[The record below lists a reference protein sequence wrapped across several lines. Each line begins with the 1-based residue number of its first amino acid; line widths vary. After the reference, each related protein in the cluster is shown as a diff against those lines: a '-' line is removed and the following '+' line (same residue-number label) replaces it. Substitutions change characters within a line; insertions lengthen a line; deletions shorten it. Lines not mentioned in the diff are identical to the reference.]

1 LVFIRRDATGWPA
14 SRPNDVRLLPL
25 KRKFKRLPQFPTDRS
40 PPDSL
45 QREFPAM
52 PGKLPGK
59 TPHVN
64 EICDYAG
71 PTPLWLACRVQYS
84 VPTFGAL
91 RAKRTKLWIDPFS
104 PEAKRINQPVA

>member
-1 LVFIRRDATGWPA
+1 
-14 SRPNDVRLLPL
+14 L

-71 PTPLWLACRVQYS
+71 PTPLWAADQRPVQKAQWS
-84 VPTFGAL
+84 DADG
-91 RAKRTKLWIDPFS
+91 KLT
-104 PEAKRINQPVA
+104 E